1 MGWVDETELIYVGQS
16 SANQD
21 VSREMMPTQGADKK

>member
-1 MGWVDETELIYVGQS
+1 MEWVDETELIYMGQS

-21 VSREMMPTQGADKK
+21 VTRENYSNPRGR